1 MAKLLYEIH
10 LARVEYYSEVINV
23 EANSEEEA
31 REIAWDKSGNWKCV
45 DAEEFTN
52 GVYLKEITNETYKV

>member
-31 REIAWDKSGNWKCV
+31 CEIAWDKSGNWKCV

-52 GVYLKEITNETYKV
+52 GVFLKEGKNETYAI

>member
-1 MAKLLYEIH
+1 MNKYKVC
-10 LARVEYYSEVINV
+10 LARVEYYSEVIYV
-23 EANSEEEA
+23 EAHNEEDA

-52 GVYLKEITNETYKV
+52 EIYLKESENA

>member
-31 REIAWDKSGNWKCV
+31 CEIAWDKSGNWKCV

-52 GVYLKEITNETYKV
+52 GVFLKEITNETHTI